1 LEPSSPLAKEPSLVR
16 RLIPPISYGVV
27 GIFITMM
34 IARIP
39 HSFSSVLLSSVLIL
53 FIVTHIA
60 WLHKVI
66 QPLRHDLKKPDS
78 SPPPK
83 SPQEENHTHDVSIE
97 ARFFQQLQERLNVT
111 HQPYVQ
117 AQSLQDD
124 KTHLIH
130 ANGLVPLLKENHLE
144 VLVQPIVN
152 LPQKRLAFFACIP
165 CIPVGNSMLVKLNTH
180 VDPTNTIPPSPA
192 IDKMVLFQTLQF
204 IRRHHTATPNHA
216 FICPIPSSILKDRHF
231 IEELTD
237 FLYQTRFPFSA
248 LIFEVPLVIADPIFH
263 NFSLFKQYGARLVG
277 KWEGKELSP
286 NLTEMTGSSVD
297 FIMLPYSR
305 LLTWLKKK
313 PRRQSLA
320 SLRYTIDIAPQIII
334 SQVEKEQDFYGH
346 FPLPFDF
353 GTGNAFGLPKPL
365 HHIQV

>member
-1 LEPSSPLAKEPSLVR
+1 LEPSSPVAKETSLPR

-27 GIFITMM
+27 GIFITIV
-34 IARIP
+34 IAHIP
-39 HSFSSVLLSSVLIL
+39 HSFSSLLLSSVLIL

-66 QPLRHDLKKPDS
+66 QPLRRDFKKLDDS
-78 SPPPK
+78 SFTQKPPEE
-83 SPQEENHTHDVSIE
+83 SHPQDSFIE

-117 AQSLQDD
+117 AQSLQDN

-130 ANGLVPLLKENHLE
+130 TNGLVPLLKENHLE

-165 CIPVGNSMLVKLNTH
+165 CISVGNSMLVKLNTH

-216 FICPIPSSILKDRHF
+216 FICPIPSSISKDHHF
-231 IEELTD
+231 MEEIRD
-237 FLYQTRFPFSA
+237 FLHQTHFPFSA
-248 LIFEVPLVIADPIFH
+248 LIFEVPLAIADPIFD
-263 NFSLFKQYGARLVG
+263 NFSRLKQYGTRLVG

-286 NLTEMTGSSVD
+286 NLAEMTSSSAD
-297 FIMLPYSR
+297 FIMLPYSQ

-320 SLRYTIDIAPQIII
+320 SLRHVLDIAPQIII
-334 SQVEKEQDFYGH
+334 SHVEKEQDFYGH

-353 GTGNAFGLPKPL
+353 GSGHAFGLPKPL